1 MRYDGNLIYSGIMIW
16 NNRCSRSCY
25 ITCVQYDGCHL
36 VLRHLSSSSPH
47 PPALP
52 FLDLKVGAPDE
63 VHVALDEGGAAWIL
77 KLPSDQM

>member
-1 MRYDGNLIYSGIMIW
+1 MRYDGNLIYSGKVIW

-52 FLDLKVGAPDE
+52 LLDLKVGAPDE
-63 VHVALDEGGAAWIL
+63 VQEALEEGVAACIMNS
-77 KLPSDQM
+77 PPDQM